1 MKSTLL
7 CILRLG
13 IWVSCVASLMRPPE
27 TNGASGSADLWQARN
42 GSASSPINPV
52 DWVKGNLG
60 SANSHYSEGHSIP
73 YRLVLTRLAPGPHN
87 VVIAWDTRQSGTHAI
102 DYIAHYDFLVPHD
115 GFRSHSIAEAIDPIA
130 GLAGAFGPPEAF
142 PIPAPTPNGTPVPGL
157 PAASFEALPPALRAM
172 TIWNGSIASLT
183 YLQQESLNADTAA
196 TRLSIDFVA
205 TSPTVVIAWGGHI
218 ASRVD
223 WGIGNSA
230 TSISGSPYHTRLI
243 SFDGA
248 GGNQDRSVRSDSI
261 FCGISG
267 PSELCGGATG
277 TFLAQEAG
285 TNSGA
290 FISWTL
296 TNNTAGALIVGPADA
311 PSVQVRAAAAGT
323 FGLKL
328 RVVVGDLAA
337 NCISNVTVL
346 PPPTLT
352 CPADINASET
362 PRGSGSAV
370 IAYPPPIAIDECDPA
385 PRVACLPPAGA
396 LFPVGTTTVACT
408 LDDRV
413 GNHVEC
419 TFSVR
424 VIAFRL
430 LATNLGD
437 SGAGTLRQALL
448 DANDAP
454 DSNEIQFHF
463 PGEPPY
469 TIHLLSP
476 LPPLSDTVAL
486 DGTSQPGFE
495 LSPVVALDRAG
506 PPDGFAAAGATAG
519 LVLASPGNVVRGL
532 VLNGFDVGIRVA
544 NSSGNV
550 IEGNYI
556 GPDSTGTNRVGNS
569 ADGILLEGPGAFGNL
584 IRSNLIAFNGGNGIA
599 LALTAGSG
607 NTLRANSIFD
617 NGALGIDLG
626 ADGPTANDPTDSET
640 GPNGLQNFPVLAD
653 ARSANGVTT
662 IEGTL
667 DSISDL
673 EYRLDFYLNDAADP
687 SGFGE
692 GAIYLGSTAVTPRGG
707 ASQAFSL
714 SLPITTTFEQFV
726 TATATDPEGSTSEF
740 SPAVPVR
747 TPPILKSQ
755 PIGTNVPPG
764 QPVTLC
770 VSASGTPPLLYQW
783 RLNGQNIPGAT
794 DSCYTIPAA
803 HVDDGGAYSVVVGN
817 VLNAVQTGQ
826 APLTLPL
833 TNVAAGDNFADRVLI
848 EGTNGLIAWRN
859 RFASRELDEP
869 NHAGKPG
876 GKSVWYK
883 WTAPVTGIATFGTR
897 GSTFDTLLAVYEGTA
912 LSNLQAV
919 AFDEDRGGYFTS
931 GVRFNAINSHEY
943 QIAIDGFGGAEGEF
957 IFGWSHEDTLKLLP
971 VIQTQPQ
978 SQTVAP
984 GGTASFYLEAVRFCS
999 GGHPGCPDPAH
1010 FPGGEIPQVTYQWT
1024 FNGVP
1029 IPDAVLTTLT
1039 VSNVQ
1044 PEKLG
1049 TYTVLVSTPYRT
1061 IESVDAILQINET
1074 GQQVQ
1079 PVLAM
1084 DKFLD
1089 AALAPVQLRLGNA
1102 GGGFFAGA
1110 DGGFQPASIVRGYT
1124 GTQVFNTSGSTTE
1137 GGEEPICGV
1146 LGGASE
1152 WITFVAEESGQLF
1165 INTDGSSYD
1174 TVMAIFRR
1182 NPTNPALLQEL
1193 ACDNNGGLDRRDSST
1208 NLFVQAGQTNFIV
1221 VDGVNGASGTLRL
1234 NFSLVPP
1241 SSLRSLGFTPQRAHK
1256 LQLSTHAG
1264 AHFSIQTST
1273 TLTNWTTILTT
1284 NTPLSLFDFIDN
1296 GSSTA
1301 PRRFYRALM
1310 LP

>member
-1 MKSTLL
+1 
-7 CILRLG
+7 
-13 IWVSCVASLMRPPE
+13 MRPLE
-27 TNGASGSADLWQARN
+27 TNGASASADLWQARN
-42 GSASSPINPV
+42 GSASAPVNPV

-87 VVIAWDTRQSGTHAI
+87 VVIEWDTRQSGTHAI
-102 DYIAHYDFLVPHD
+102 DYITHYDRLLPHD
-115 GFRSHSIAEAIDPIA
+115 EFRSHSIAEAVDPIA
-130 GLAGAFGPPEAF
+130 GLAGAFGPPGTY
-142 PIPAPTPNGTPVPGL
+142 PIPAPTPIGTPVPGL

-172 TIWNGSIASLT
+172 TIWNGSITSLT
-183 YLQQESLNADTAA
+183 YLQQESLSADTAA

-230 TSISGSPYHTRLI
+230 TSISGSPFHTRLV

-267 PSELCGGATG
+267 PAELCGGATG
-277 TFLAQEAG
+277 TFLALEAG

-290 FISWTL
+290 LISWTL
-296 TNNTAGALIVGPADA
+296 TNNTAGAVIVGPADA
-311 PSVQVRAAAAGT
+311 PSVQVRAAAAGM

-337 NCISNVTVL
+337 NCVSNVTVL
-346 PPPTLT
+346 APPTLT
-352 CPADINASET
+352 CPADIIDSEF
-362 PRGSGSAV
+362 PRGSGLAV
-370 IAYPPPIAIDECDPA
+370 VAYPPPVVVDECDPA
-385 PRVACLPPAGA
+385 PQVTCLPPAGA
-396 LFPVGTTTVACT
+396 VFPVGTTTVTCT

-413 GNHVEC
+413 GNHLEC
-419 TFSVR
+419 TFTVR
-424 VIAFRL
+424 VIPYLL
-430 LATNLGD
+430 LATNLAD
-437 SGAGTLRQALL
+437 SGAGTLRQALM
-448 DANDAP
+448 DANDGP
-454 DSNEIQFHF
+454 GPNKVQFLL

-476 LPPLSDTVAL
+476 LPPLADTVTL
-486 DGTSQPGFE
+486 DGTSQPGFV
-495 LSPVVALDRAG
+495 LSPVVELDGASPPAG
-506 PPDGFAAAGATAG
+506 FVPAGATTG
-519 LVLASPGNVVRGL
+519 LVLVSPGNVVRGL

-544 NSSGNV
+544 DAGGNV
-550 IEGNYI
+550 IEGNII
-556 GPDSTGTNRVGNS
+556 GPDSTGTNAVGNS
-569 ADGILLEGPGAFGNL
+569 ADGILLEGPGASGNL
-584 IRSNLIAFNGGNGIA
+584 IRSNLIAFNGRNGIA

-607 NTLRANSIFD
+607 NTIRANSIFE
-617 NGALGIDLG
+617 NGGLGIDLG

-640 GPNGLQNFPVLAD
+640 GPNGLQNFPILAD
-653 ARSANGVTT
+653 ARSADGVTT
-662 IEGTL
+662 IEGAL

-673 EYRLDFYLNDAADP
+673 EYRLDFYLNDATDP

-692 GAIYLGSTAVTPRGG
+692 GATYLGSTTVTPRGG
-707 ASQAFSL
+707 ASQNFSL

-726 TATATDPEGSTSEF
+726 TATATDPGGSTSEF

-794 DSCYTIPAA
+794 DSCYIIPAA
-803 HVDDGGAYSVVVGN
+803 QTADGGAYSVVVGN

-833 TNVAAGDNFADRVLI
+833 TNIAAGDNFADRVLI

-859 RFASRELDEP
+859 LFASREPDEP

-876 GKSVWYK
+876 GKSVWYR
-883 WTAPVTGIATFGTR
+883 WIAPVTGVATVGTR
-897 GSTFDTLLAVYEGTA
+897 GSTFDTMLAVYEGMA
-912 LSNLQAV
+912 LSNLESV

-931 GVRFNAINSHEY
+931 GVRFNALKDHEY
-943 QIAIDGFGGAEGEF
+943 EIAIDGFGGTSGEF
-957 IFGWSHEDTLKLLP
+957 IFGWSHEDSVKLLP
-971 VIQTQPQ
+971 VIRTQPQ
-978 SQTVAP
+978 GRTVAP
-984 GGTASFYLEAVRFCS
+984 GGTASFSVEAVRFCS

-1024 FNGVP
+1024 FNGVT
-1029 IPDAVLTTLT
+1029 IPGEVLETLT
-1039 VSNVQ
+1039 ISNVQ
-1044 PEKLG
+1044 PENLG

-1061 IESVDAILQINET
+1061 IESVDVRLQINLT
-1074 GQQVQ
+1074 GQLVEPVQ
-1079 PVLAM
+1079 AM

-1110 DGGFQPASIVRGYT
+1110 DGGFQPASIARGYT

-1152 WITFVAEESGQLF
+1152 WITFVAEEAGQLF
-1165 INTDGSSYD
+1165 VNTDGSSYD
-1174 TVMAIFRR
+1174 TVLAIFRR
-1182 NPTNPALLQEL
+1182 NPANPALLQEL
-1193 ACDNNGGLDRRDSST
+1193 ACDNNGGLDHRDSST

-1234 NFSLVPP
+1234 NYSLVPS

-1273 TLTNWTTILTT
+1273 TLTNWTTIFTT
-1284 NTPLSLFDFIDN
+1284 NTPVSLFDFIDS
-1296 GSSTA
+1296 GSINA